1 MDSKSKKIGLVLPDT
16 PGYSET
22 FFKNKILG
30 LQQKGYDVVLYVSN
44 PQALTNYLNCKVVGA
59 PRLNGN
65 PLVLV
70 LNTLLQFLKMLFL
83 NPRKSFRLYRLNK
96 KDGISYNQNLKQILS
111 NQFLLSEKLDWLHFG
126 FGTMV
131 LGRENVATAIGAEM
145 AVSFRGFDYYVYPVK
160 NENCYSTLFSKK
172 VKYHVLSEG
181 MKKGLMEQGI
191 TEDAIFKI
199 TPAIDVEIFTT
210 TGYKKAD
217 TIQIKTVARLHW
229 IKGLESTIEALSLL
243 RKEGLDFHYTI
254 IGDGSEKE
262 RLQFAVHQFGLNDN
276 VTFTGKLSPEQVKE
290 ALSSADLYLQ
300 YSIQEGFCNA
310 VLEAQAMGLLCIV
323 SDAEGLSENV
333 IDHQTGFVVEKQKPR
348 LLFKKIREV
357 LGLTKEQQSIIRK
370 QAILRGQQE
379 FNLEKQKRTF
389 LAFYT
394 K

>member
-30 LQQKGYDVVLYVSN
+30 LQQQGYDVFLYVSN
-44 PQALTNYLNCKVVGA
+44 PRAHTNYLNCKVVGA

-65 PLVLV
+65 PLVLI

-83 NPRKSFRLYRLNK
+83 NPRKSSRLYRLNK

-111 NQFLLSEKLDWLHFG
+111 NQFLLPEKLDWLHFG

-131 LGRENVATAIGAEM
+131 LGRENVATAVGAEM

-229 IKGLESTIEALSLL
+229 IKGLESTIEAMSLL

-276 VTFTGKLSPEQVKE
+276 VTFTGKLSPEKVKE

-333 IDHQTGFVVEKQKPR
+333 IDHQTGFVVEKQTPG

-357 LGLTKEQQSIIRK
+357 LDLSKEQQSIIRK
-370 QAILRGQQE
+370 QAVLRAQQE
-379 FNLEKQKRTF
+379 FNLEKQKRAF